1 MEDKTTMIET
11 LLEEVGEYGK
21 TSYELARLKAI
32 DKTSDVISSL
42 LSHSVV
48 LIIFLSFMLFLSLGL
63 AVWLSQI
70 MGEIY
75 YGFFL
80 IAGFYGIA
88 VFLVHFFMR
97 KWIKRLAGDTFIK
110 QVLK

>member
-1 MEDKTTMIET
+1 MIET

-42 LSHSVV
+42 LAHSVV
-48 LIIFLSFMLFLSLGL
+48 LIIFLSFMLFLSLGF
-63 AVWLSQI
+63 AVWLGQI
-70 MGEIY
+70 LGKIY

-80 IAGFYGIA
+80 IAGFYGITG
-88 VFLVHFFMR
+88 FLVHFFMR